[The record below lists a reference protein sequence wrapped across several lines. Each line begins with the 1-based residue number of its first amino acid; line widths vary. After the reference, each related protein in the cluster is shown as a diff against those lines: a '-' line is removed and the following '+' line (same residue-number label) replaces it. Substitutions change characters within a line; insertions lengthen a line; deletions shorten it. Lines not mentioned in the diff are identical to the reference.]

1 MFYDS
6 NAEGDGSNG
15 GNVRAPIVIAVSF
28 SSFTQLF
35 YFIFR
40 KLEIII
46 PIKCIQV
53 DRPTDQEPVP
63 CRSEITVKCSVAHK
77 EGESKNDGLFKCY
90 KRRRVSAC
98 VV

>member
-1 MFYDS
+1 MIYDS
-6 NAEGDGSNG
+6 NAEGDDRNG
-15 GNVRAPIVIAVSF
+15 CNVRAPIVIAVPFLSF
-28 SSFTQLF
+28 IQLF

-53 DRPTDQEPVP
+53 DQPTDQEPVP
-63 CRSEITVKCSVAHK
+63 CRSEITVGCSVNHK

-98 VV
+98 IV